1 MFSKSRGLWGSIS
14 ERVSGAENKDFSP
27 CITPMPLPNRKASF
41 LGPKLWRPLLQAPK
55 SPPPCPW
62 FPGDPNS
69 GGGWREGGP
78 RRPGRGGEPVGG
90 VTGLWGSELAGRP
103 SPSGKG
109 VQGGWPQG
117 PRPWVAGSEA
127 ARPRAGLCSWAR
139 GCLSL
144 TQCGFYNLWGGGGP
158 RNN

>member
-1 MFSKSRGLWGSIS
+1 MEEARELLSKSRGLWGSIS

-90 VTGLWGSELAGRP
+90 SQDC
-103 SPSGKG
+103 G
-109 VQGGWPQG
+109 VLNLLEDRHPQEKVS
-117 PRPWVAGSEA
+117 RE
-127 ARPRAGLCSWAR
+127 AGLKVPGPGWQAQR
-139 GCLSL
+139 QQGLGLGCAA
-144 TQCGFYNLWGGGGP
+144 GP
-158 RNN
+158 GDVSA